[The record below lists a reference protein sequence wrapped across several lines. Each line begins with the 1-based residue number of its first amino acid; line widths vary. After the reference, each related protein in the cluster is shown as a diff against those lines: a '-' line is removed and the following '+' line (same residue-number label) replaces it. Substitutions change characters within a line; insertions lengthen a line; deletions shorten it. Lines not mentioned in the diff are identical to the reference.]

1 MILDQVLEMAIE
13 DLKNSDIPEANLNAK
28 VLLANVLKCR
38 REELVVRYNQELEA
52 DKQKEYFSRDR

>member
-1 MILDQVLEMAIE
+1 MILSQILEKAIAN
-13 DLKNSDIPEANLNAK
+13 LKNSNIPEANLNAK

-38 REELVVRYNQELEA
+38 GEELVVRYNQELEE